1 MIDFV
6 PAKIEDSKLIL
17 SFIHKLAKVENFPYE
32 ISVQESDLDKNLF
45 SEDALARAIIIYYNE
60 SPVGFIVYY
69 FSFSTTTG
77 KKGLH
82 LDDLYVEPEYQD
94 LGLGKKALKYLAGV
108 AIDNDCAR
116 FEWWSL
122 KTNDKAINFYK
133 KLGAKELQ
141 EITVFRLT
149 QEDCRNMIL
158 PSCLL

>member
-6 PAKIEDSKLIL
+6 PAEIEDSKLIL
-17 SFIHKLAKVENFPYE
+17 SFIHKLAKFENFPYE
-32 ISVQESDLDKNLF
+32 ISVQESDLEKNLF

-82 LDDLYVEPEYQD
+82 LDDLYVEPEYQG

-108 AIDNDCAR
+108 AIDNECAR

-122 KTNDKAINFYK
+122 KTNEKAINFYK

-149 QEDCRNMIL
+149 QEDCQNMIL
-158 PSCLL
+158 LSRLL